1 MLETINNFMI
11 MIADLALRPLLA
23 LPKDAIVAIIAVATA
38 AVIVFIRPFTTNQ
51 NMLARCDDDKKRLKE
66 LTREAKKVKD
76 KEAIGR
82 YQTTKGQIAMKLMMQ
97 EGWPLLIA
105 IIPLIFIFPWGM
117 GRMGFHSPGTDE
129 VVTVSAYFPASAV
142 GRIAHILPR
151 EGLEAESW
159 IARVVETPDGIPD
172 QEGMATWKVKAKA
185 RPEPYQ
191 LMIRY
196 QGETESM
203 ELLIGADIYSTNA
216 ILFEPGSKITA
227 AELIMKE
234 YRFAGLIPGF
244 FIPLIV
250 FPVQSWMI
258 AYLRIALPLV
268 FALKSL
274 FKIY

>member
-1 MLETINNFMI
+1 MLEIINNFMV
-11 MIADLALRPLLA
+11 MIADLVFRPLLA
-23 LPKDAIVAIIAVATA
+23 LPKDALVAIIAVATS

-66 LTREAKKVKD
+66 LTREAKKIKD

-82 YQTTKGQIAMKLMMQ
+82 YQTTKGQIAMKLMKE

-105 IIPLIFIFPWGM
+105 LIPLIFIFPWGM
-117 GRMGFHSPGTDE
+117 GRMGFHPPKTDE
-129 VVTVSAYFPASAV
+129 LVTVNAYFPASAV
-142 GRIAHILPR
+142 GRIAHILPQ
-151 EGLEAESW
+151 EGLEAENW
-159 IARVVETPDGIPD
+159 IARAVETPDAIPE

-185 RPEPYQ
+185 RSEPYR

-196 QGETESM
+196 QGETQTM
-203 ELLIGADIYSTNA
+203 ELLVGADIYSTDA

-227 AELIMKE
+227 GELIMKE

-244 FIPLIV
+244 FIPLLF

-258 AYLRIALPLV
+258 AYLLIALPLV
-268 FALKSL
+268 FVLKGV